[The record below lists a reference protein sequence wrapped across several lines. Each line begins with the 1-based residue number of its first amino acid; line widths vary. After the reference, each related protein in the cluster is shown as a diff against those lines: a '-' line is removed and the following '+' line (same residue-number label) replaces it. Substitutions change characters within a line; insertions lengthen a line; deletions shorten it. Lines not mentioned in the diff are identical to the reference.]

1 MKTVL
6 CCYYSDPLVFSRQVA
21 DLDTY
26 MVIGKATVVGET
38 FGTIEQARLYAA
50 AIDGR
55 IFELKYPGAG
65 APEYVTLY
73 YDELPVA
80 DL

>member
-1 MKTVL
+1 
-6 CCYYSDPLVFSRQVA
+6 
-21 DLDTY
+21 
-26 MVIGKATVVGET
+26 MVVGKATVVGET